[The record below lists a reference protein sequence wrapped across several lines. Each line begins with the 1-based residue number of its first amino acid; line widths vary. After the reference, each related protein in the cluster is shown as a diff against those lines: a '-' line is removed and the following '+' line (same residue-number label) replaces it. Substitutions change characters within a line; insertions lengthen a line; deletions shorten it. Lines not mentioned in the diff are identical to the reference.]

1 MAKTETEI
9 SIAFDKE
16 SMLKYEILQG
26 FTPKLRWVT
35 HYGNFTK

>member
-26 FTPKLRWVT
+26 LLPNLDR
-35 HYGNFTK
+35 